1 MADELV
7 FTCPSS
13 TPKLPLKS
21 QTTLPDVDNVTSIL
35 VKDMKLGDLIREL
48 VLSSEINV
56 NENDIENVVRSQ
68 LSNLN
73 VNNNGSP
80 SEKQVLEMSLRG
92 YLGIINELL
101 YLRYSVLQKIEEI
114 LNVNLNILSK
124 KN

>member
-7 FTCPSS
+7 LGSISS
-13 TPKLPLKS
+13 RTKLPLIS
-21 QTTLPDVDNVTSIL
+21 QTTLPKEENMTSIFNNA
-35 VKDMKLGDLIREL
+35 MKLGDLIREL

-56 NENDIENVVRSQ
+56 NENQIENIVRFD

-73 VNNNGSP
+73 VNNNANP

-114 LNVNLNILSK
+114 FLVDLNILSK
-124 KN
+124 